1 MRNYLRVIVLL
12 ATSSQSENYQQKKET
27 ETMNTVLLIGRILF
41 AIMFVSGGLNH
52 LTKAEAMAG
61 YAGFKKVP
69 APKLAN
75 LVSGVLLIAGGL
87 SVILGVYADL
97 GALVLAVLLVLMALK
112 MHDFWAQ
119 TDAQAKQ
126 NEIYAFFKN
135 ISMAGGA
142 LIMFAIA
149 ATEGSDY
156 GWTLTDSL
164 WQLAK

>member
-1 MRNYLRVIVLL
+1 MDAVMLV
-12 ATSSQSENYQQKKET
+12 
-27 ETMNTVLLIGRILF
+27 GRILF
-41 AIMFVSGGLNH
+41 AFMFVASGLNH

-61 YAGFKKVP
+61 YAAYKKVP

-75 LVSGVLLIAGGL
+75 LLSGVLMILGGL

-97 GALVLAVLLVLMALK
+97 GALVLPALLVIMALK

-126 NEIYAFFKN
+126 TETIAFFKN

-142 LIMFAIA
+142 LFLFAVA
-149 ATEGSDY
+149 ASEGTNI
-156 GWTLTDSL
+156 GWELGSRL
-164 WQLAK
+164 WGVAL